1 MFKCSGAGE
10 LLQVEP
16 DRLLV
21 GEPGVRGG
29 DLDGRLLRRG
39 TRLRAGPRRLPRRRR
54 PQHLQPHGQSFNVES
69 GRFSILSGRL
79 CHKVV

>member
-1 MFKCSGAGE
+1 MFEFSRSVSGAGE

-16 DRLLV
+16 DRLPV

-39 TRLRAGPRRLPRRRR
+39 ARLRAGPRSLPRRRR
-54 PQHLQPHGQSFNVES
+54 PQHLQSHGQTD
-69 GRFSILSGRL
+69 SILML
-79 CHKVV
+79 EMV